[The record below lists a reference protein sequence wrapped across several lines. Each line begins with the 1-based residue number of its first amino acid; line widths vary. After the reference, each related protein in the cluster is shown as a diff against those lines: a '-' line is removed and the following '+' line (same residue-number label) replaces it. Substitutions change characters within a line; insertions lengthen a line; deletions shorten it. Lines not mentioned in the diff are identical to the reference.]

1 MATRAANVKN
11 PRDFRGGGR
20 PSGDSRFSRAAR
32 GIDPPADRTPWIVR
46 LAHQNRQPGKR
57 MGVARRLRLR
67 LFVFLRQISRP
78 AYYAYG
84 LGDEVRLS
92 VEVMPVRVR

>member
-1 MATRAANVKN
+1 MN
-11 PRDFRGGGR
+11 
-20 PSGDSRFSRAAR
+20 
-32 GIDPPADRTPWIVR
+32 
-46 LAHQNRQPGKR
+46 
-57 MGVARRLRLR
+57 VARRLRLR
-67 LFVFLRQISRP
+67 LFVFLRLISRA

>member
-1 MATRAANVKN
+1 
-11 PRDFRGGGR
+11 
-20 PSGDSRFSRAAR
+20 
-32 GIDPPADRTPWIVR
+32 
-46 LAHQNRQPGKR
+46 
-57 MGVARRLRLR
+57 LR